1 MATAKIFEL
10 TSTTASS
17 LYDIGTVKM
26 EKTSGGLTLEVSV
39 SGDDTTN
46 FIVQIKPHHNA
57 DFHDFLSSSDFDSTS
72 ISNMIFSSSVGP
84 HQLSDG
90 GSSLVVIDVNHADS
104 VKFRANSTA
113 GGGTIT
119 IKGRYV

>member
-57 DFHDFLSSSDFDSTS
+57 DFHDFLSSSDF
-72 ISNMIFSSSVGP
+72 GA
-84 HQLSDG
+84 QYC
-90 GSSLVVIDVNHADS
+90 
-104 VKFRANSTA
+104 VKFSFFYFFH
-113 GGGTIT
+113 IS
-119 IKGRYV
+119 